1 MPIRSSDGYGRS
13 ASDGASAARRVLDE
27 WRAKQDRFCEVVERA
42 LKSSSVRFYRPIGP
56 SGPIGALAIDEWS
69 LRFKVAQDCPPELV
83 DSYCSRFGDGQP
95 VARFEQLLEALRS
108 SGRVAERVK
117 SRRGGHFIL
126 VAKELVRRQPRG
138 VVKLASDLR

>member
-1 MPIRSSDGYGRS
+1 
-13 ASDGASAARRVLDE
+13 
-27 WRAKQDRFCEVVERA
+27 
-42 LKSSSVRFYRPIGP
+42 
-56 SGPIGALAIDEWS
+56 
-69 LRFKVAQDCPPELV
+69 
-83 DSYCSRFGDGQP
+83 